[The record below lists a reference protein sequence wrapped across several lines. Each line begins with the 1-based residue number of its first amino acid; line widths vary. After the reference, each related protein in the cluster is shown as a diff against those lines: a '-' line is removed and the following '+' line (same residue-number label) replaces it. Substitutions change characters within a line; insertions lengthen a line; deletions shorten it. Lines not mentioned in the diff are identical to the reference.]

1 MEMDKIADEVVK
13 GLTDTTQEMVDKAI
27 EKKFT
32 KSEVAKMIMGGQEQV
47 VVTDVEKSY
56 KEEFVNK
63 FVREGKEVSKA
74 IGSLNETTNSAGGYT
89 LPKNM
94 ASSIVELAK
103 QDSPIL
109 QYSTVETISTGNSLD
124 VVVEGSTGFSSG
136 WIAEGGDR
144 IATQEGDFT
153 LVNIPAHEVYANP
166 STTRAVLMDSAYDLE
181 GYVVKKVSESLSL
194 TTGTAFVKGDGTG
207 KPLGILDA
215 TAGLPSYNSG
225 SQIKTTASATA
236 ITYKEIVD
244 LVYTLKTRYASNGR
258 FFMNRAVKG
267 YLQGLTDTTGQ
278 PLLRESAI
286 VGEPATILGYP
297 VVEIEDMDNS
307 VASTKTT
314 ILFGDMASAYRV
326 VLRNDMGMIRD
337 DVTKKGFVQ
346 FYTYMRVG
354 GKLVNPEALVALK
367 QKA

>member
-13 GLTDTTQEMVDKAI
+13 GLANTTQEMVDKAI

-32 KSEVAKMIMGGQEQV
+32 KSEVAKMIMGGQEQA

-56 KEEFVNK
+56 KDEFVNK
-63 FVREGKEVSKA
+63 FIREGKEVSKA
-74 IGSLNETTNSAGGYT
+74 LNETTNSAGGYT
-89 LPKNM
+89 IPKNM
-94 ASSIVELAK
+94 SSSIVELAK

-109 QYSTVETISTGNSLD
+109 QYATVETISTGNSLD
-124 VVVEGSTGFSSG
+124 VVVEGSTGFASG

-194 TTGTAFVKGDGTG
+194 TTGTAFVKGDGSG
-207 KPLGILDA
+207 KPLGILNA

-244 LVYTLKTRYASNGR
+244 LVYALKTRYASNGK

-297 VVEIEDMDNS
+297 VVEIEDMDNA
-307 VASTKTT
+307 VASNKIT

>member
-1 MEMDKIADEVVK
+1 MEMDKIANEVVK
-13 GLTDTTQEMVDKAI
+13 GLEGTTQEMVDKAI

-32 KSEVAKMIMGGQEQV
+32 KSEVAKMMMAGQEQA
-47 VVTDVEKSY
+47 VVTDVEKGY
-56 KEEFVNK
+56 KDEFINK
-63 FVREGKEVSKA
+63 FVREGKEVTKA
-74 IGSLNETTNSAGGYT
+74 IGSLNETTLSAGGYT

-109 QYSTVETISTGNSLD
+109 QFATVETISTGNSLD
-124 VVVEGSTGFSSG
+124 VVVEGSTGFASG

-181 GYVVKKVSESLSL
+181 GYVTRKVSESLSL
-194 TTGTAFVKGDGTG
+194 TTGTAFVKGDGAG

-215 TAGLPSYNSG
+215 TAGLPAYNAG

-244 LVYTLKTRYASNGR
+244 LVYALKTRYASNGK
-258 FFMNRAVKG
+258 FYMNRAVKG

-314 ILFGDMASAYRV
+314 ILFGDMATAYRV